1 MTDPALWVELRQRRR
16 ELGIG
21 TDEAAAMCGVTQASY
36 SRWENGLNRP
46 GDEYL
51 DGIAS
56 YLGIPRPDVVLLRS
70 GEAPRQTAVDRL
82 AVLAAEVAAIAAEVA
97 ALRAAI
103 ERLTEDS

>member
-1 MTDPALWVELRQRRR
+1 
-16 ELGIG
+16 
-21 TDEAAAMCGVTQASY
+21 MCGVTQASY